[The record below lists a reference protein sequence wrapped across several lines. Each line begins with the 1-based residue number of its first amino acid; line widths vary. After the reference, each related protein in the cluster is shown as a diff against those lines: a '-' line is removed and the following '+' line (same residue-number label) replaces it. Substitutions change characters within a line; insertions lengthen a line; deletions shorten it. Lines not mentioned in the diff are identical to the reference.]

1 MFCGRQISF
10 RRFQRTFRNQGL
22 WELRRFEFY
31 DRDMRASAALE
42 QEEGEAASGKSLA
55 PVLET

>member
-22 WELRRFEFY
+22 GELRRFEFY

-42 QEEGEAASGKSLA
+42 QEDSEAAFCKNLA
-55 PVLET
+55 PVLGT